1 MFSFNSSKKR
11 LITIDCPVC
20 GEQYLPAEIF
30 IPDAFLG
37 KPSEIEKTFDGK
49 IDYFNGKS
57 MDTVEEYVCDK
68 CGAKFKVVA
77 NVVFKTFEQISKNF
91 TTTYVSPLHT
101 EKVTLFE
108 G

>member
-1 MFSFNSSKKR
+1 MFNKRDR
-11 LITIDCPVC
+11 LITITCPTC
-20 GEQYLPAEIF
+20 GQNYLPAEIF
-30 IPDAFLG
+30 IPDAFFG
-37 KPSEIEKTFDGK
+37 KPSEIEKTSDGK
-49 IDYFNGKS
+49 IDYFSGKG

-77 NVVFKTFEQISKNF
+77 NVMFKTFEQPGKNF
-91 TTTYVSPLHT
+91 TTTYVSPLHS